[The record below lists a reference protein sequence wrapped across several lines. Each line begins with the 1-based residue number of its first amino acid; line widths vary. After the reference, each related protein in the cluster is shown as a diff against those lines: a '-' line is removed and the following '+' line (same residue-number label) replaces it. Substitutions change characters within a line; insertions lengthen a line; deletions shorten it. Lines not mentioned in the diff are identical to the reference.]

1 MFFRFLIFLLSLSL
15 FAQDEEILFFL
26 KDKSQAVYDKDKN
39 FSSSLYFNISSGW
52 HINAHIINDEFLIP
66 TEIKIEENNL
76 KIDNIFYPEG
86 ERINLSFS
94 KEPLVVYSNNFS
106 INLEGK
112 IKEKVDYIKGRI
124 IYQGCNDEM
133 CIPPRELEFKLDFK
147 EGSVVL
153 SNPFEKWLSK
163 GGILLA
169 LLFLFIGGLALNLT
183 PCVYPMVPIT
193 IGFFSKQRKSF
204 LFSFFYFLGIVI
216 TYSLLGTLSAIGGSL
231 FGSALQK
238 PLVLIFVSLI
248 IFLFSLSLFGLFTIK
263 LPSSFTSKTK
273 SKIGFLSSFFMGSMV
288 GLVAAPCLG
297 PIILSL
303 ITFVA
308 SKGDVFIGFIFFL
321 ALSSGLGIPYLIL
334 SFFSSSIK
342 NLPKSGEWMISLE
355 RFFGFALVAVSIF
368 ILSPIFPSRLPE
380 TLFFILGFIS
390 AIYFFTLIFKR
401 NLILNFILMSIS
413 LFFSIQ
419 FIDSILPKN
428 EPKILFSQFEM
439 ENFLKDKSEGKLI
452 IVDFYANWCIPC
464 KEMEHK
470 TFSNKEV
477 QDALRNFI
485 PYQVDLTREPKGS
498 IKSFVEEMGVQGIP
512 TIIFFKN
519 GEEIKNLRL
528 VGYEGP
534 EEFKKRLENAL
545 K

>member
-1 MFFRFLIFLLSLSL
+1 MLFRFLILLFSFAL
-15 FAQDEEILFFL
+15 FAQDEEILFFS
-26 KDKSQAVYDKDKN
+26 KEKSQAIYNKNNN
-39 FSSSLYFNISSGW
+39 FSSSLHFNISSGW
-52 HINAHIINDEFLIP
+52 HINAHILNDEFLIP
-66 TEIKIEENNL
+66 TEIKIDDISLEID
-76 KIDNIFYPEG
+76 KIIYPEG
-86 ERINLSFS
+86 EKINLSFS
-94 KEPLVVYSNNFS
+94 KEPLVVYSNSFS
-106 INLEGK
+106 INVEGK
-112 IKEKVDYIKGRI
+112 IKEKVDYLKGRI

-153 SNPFEKWLSK
+153 SNPVEKWLSK

-169 LLFLFIGGLALNLT
+169 LLFLFVGGLALNLT

-193 IGFFSKQRKSF
+193 IGFFSKQKKSI
-204 LFSFFYFLGIVI
+204 LFSLFYFLGIVI
-216 TYSLLGTLSAIGGSL
+216 TYSLLGTLSAIGGSF

-238 PLVLIFVSLI
+238 PIVLVFVSLI
-248 IFLFSLSLFGLFTIK
+248 IFLLSLSLFGLFTIK
-263 LPSSFTSKTK
+263 LPAFFSSKTTG
-273 SKIGFLSSFFMGSMV
+273 KIDFLSSFLMGAMV

-308 SKGDVFIGFIFFL
+308 SKGDAFLGFAFFL
-321 ALSSGLGIPYLIL
+321 ALSSGLGLPYLIL

-342 NLPKSGEWMISLE
+342 NLPKSGEWMVSLE

-368 ILSPIFPSRLPE
+368 IISPIMPLKLPE
-380 TLFFILGFIS
+380 ILYFFLGFIS
-390 AIYFFTLIFKR
+390 AIYFFKLIFIR
-401 NLILNFILMSIS
+401 NRILNFILMSIS
-413 LFFSIQ
+413 LFFSMQ
-419 FIDSILPKN
+419 FINSILPKS

-439 ENFLKDKSEGKLI
+439 ENFLKEKNAGKLI
-452 IVDFYANWCIPC
+452 MVDFYANWCIPC

-470 TFSNKEV
+470 TFSNKEI
-477 QDALRNFI
+477 QETLKNFVL
-485 PYQVDLTREPKGS
+485 YQVDLTKEPKGS
-498 IKSFVEEMGVQGIP
+498 IKSFVEEMDIQGIP
-512 TIIFFKN
+512 TILFFKN

-528 VGYEGP
+528 VGYESP

>member
-1 MFFRFLIFLLSLSL
+1 MFFRFLIFLFSFSL
-15 FAQDEEILFFL
+15 FAQEEEILFFS
-26 KDKSQAVYDKDKN
+26 KDKSEAIYDKNKN
-39 FSSSLYFNISSGW
+39 FSSLLYFNISSGW
-52 HINAHIINDEFLIP
+52 HINANVINDEFLIP
-66 TEIKIEENNL
+66 TEIKIDEKNL
-76 KIDNIFYPEG
+76 KIDKIIYPKG
-86 ERINLSFS
+86 EKINLSFS

-106 INLEGK
+106 ISIEGK
-112 IKEKVDYIKGRI
+112 IKEEADYLKGKI

-133 CIPPRELEFKLDFK
+133 CIPPRELEFKLDLK
-147 EGSVVL
+147 EGSVIL
-153 SNPFEKWLSK
+153 SNPVEKWLSK

-193 IGFFSKQRKSF
+193 IGFFSKQKKSL

-216 TYSLLGTLSAIGGSL
+216 TYSLLGILSAIGGSL

-238 PLVLIFVSLI
+238 PIVLIFVSFI

-263 LPSSFTSKTK
+263 LPTSFSSKTTR
-273 SKIGFLSSFFMGSMV
+273 KIGFLSSFLMGSMV

-321 ALSSGLGIPYLIL
+321 ALSSGLGLPYLLL

-342 NLPKSGEWMISLE
+342 NLPKSGEWMLSLE
-355 RFFGFALVAVSIF
+355 RFFGFALVAVSLF
-368 ILSPIFPSRLPE
+368 ILSPILPSRLPAI
-380 TLFFILGFIS
+380 LFFILGLIS

-401 NLILNFILMSIS
+401 NIIINFILMSIS

-419 FIDSILPKN
+419 FIGSIFPKS

-439 ENFLKDKSEGKLI
+439 ESFLKDKNAGKLI
-452 IVDFYANWCIPC
+452 LVDFYASWCIPC

-477 QDALRNFI
+477 QETLKNFI
-485 PYQVDLTREPKGS
+485 PYQIDLTREPKGS
-498 IKSFVEEMGVQGIP
+498 IKDFVEEMGIEGIP
-512 TIIFFKN
+512 TILFFKN

-534 EEFKKRLENAL
+534 EEFKKRLENIL
-545 K
+545 E

>member
-1 MFFRFLIFLLSLSL
+1 MFFRFLILLFSFAL
-15 FAQDEEILFFL
+15 FAQDEEILFFS
-26 KDKSQAVYDKDKN
+26 KENSQAIYDKNNN
-39 FSSSLYFNISSGW
+39 FSSSLHFNISSGW
-52 HINAHIINDEFLIP
+52 HINAHILNDEFLIP
-66 TEIKIEENNL
+66 TEIKIEDKNL
-76 KIDNIFYPEG
+76 EIDKILYPEG
-86 ERINLSFS
+86 EKVILSFS
-94 KEPLVVYSNNFS
+94 KEPLVVYSNSFS
-106 INLEGK
+106 IKVEGK
-112 IKEKVDYIKGRI
+112 IKEKVDYLKGRI

-153 SNPFEKWLSK
+153 SNPVEKWLSK

-169 LLFLFIGGLALNLT
+169 LLFLFVGGLALNLT

-193 IGFFSKQRKSF
+193 IGFFSKQKKSI
-204 LFSFFYFLGIVI
+204 LFSLFYFLGIVI
-216 TYSLLGTLSAIGGSL
+216 TYSLLGTLSAIGGSF

-238 PLVLIFVSLI
+238 PIVLVFVSLI
-248 IFLFSLSLFGLFTIK
+248 IFLLSLSLFGLFTIK
-263 LPSSFTSKTK
+263 LPTFFSSKTTG
-273 SKIGFLSSFFMGSMV
+273 KIGFLSSFFMGSMV

-308 SKGDVFIGFIFFL
+308 SKGDAFLGFAFFL
-321 ALSSGLGIPYLIL
+321 ALSSGLGLPYLIL

-342 NLPKSGEWMISLE
+342 NLPKSGEWMVSLE

-368 ILSPIFPSRLPE
+368 IVSSILPLKLPE
-380 TLFFILGFIS
+380 ILYLILGFIS
-390 AIYFFTLIFKR
+390 AIYFFKSIFTR
-401 NLILNFILMSIS
+401 NRILNFILMSIS
-413 LFFSIQ
+413 LFFSMQ
-419 FIDSILPKN
+419 FINSILPKS

-439 ENFLKDKSEGKLI
+439 ENFLKEKNAGKLI
-452 IVDFYANWCIPC
+452 MVDFYANWCIPC

-470 TFSNKEV
+470 TFSNKEI
-477 QDALRNFI
+477 QETLKNFVL
-485 PYQVDLTREPKGS
+485 YQVDLTKEPKGS
-498 IKSFVEEMGVQGIP
+498 IKSFVEEMDIQGIP
-512 TIIFFKN
+512 TILFFKN
-519 GEEIKNLRL
+519 GEEIENLRL

>member
-1 MFFRFLIFLLSLSL
+1 MFFRLLILLFSFSL

-26 KDKSQAVYDKDKN
+26 KEKSEAIYDKDKI
-39 FSSSLYFNISSGW
+39 FSSLLYFNISSGW
-52 HINAHIINDEFLIP
+52 HINANVINDEFLIP
-66 TEIKIEENNL
+66 TEIKIEESNL
-76 KIDNIFYPEG
+76 KIDKIIYPEG
-86 ERINLSFS
+86 EKILLSFS

-106 INLEGK
+106 IILEGK
-112 IKEKVDYIKGRI
+112 IKEKADYLKGKI

-153 SNPFEKWLSK
+153 SNPVEKWLSK

-193 IGFFSKQRKSF
+193 IGFFSKQKKS
-204 LFSFFYFLGIVI
+204 LLLSFFYFLGIVI

-263 LPSSFTSKTK
+263 LPSSFTSKATT
-273 SKIGFLSSFFMGSMV
+273 KIGFFNSFLMGSMV

-297 PIILSL
+297 PIIFSL

-342 NLPKSGEWMISLE
+342 NLPKSGEWMSSLE

-368 ILSPIFPSRLPE
+368 IISPILPSKLPE
-380 TLFFILGFIS
+380 ILYLILGFIS
-390 AIYFFTLIFKR
+390 LIYFFTLIFKR
-401 NLILNFILMSIS
+401 NRILNFILMSIS
-413 LFFSIQ
+413 LFFSLQ
-419 FIDSILPKN
+419 FIHSILPKS

-439 ENFLKDKSEGKLI
+439 ENFLKEKNAGKLI
-452 IVDFYANWCIPC
+452 VVDFYANWCIPC

-470 TFSNKEV
+470 TFSNKEI
-477 QDALRNFI
+477 QETLKNFLL
-485 PYQVDLTREPKGS
+485 YQIDLTKEPKGS
-498 IKSFVEEMGVQGIP
+498 IKSFVEEMDIQGIP
-512 TIIFFKN
+512 TILFFKN

-534 EEFKKRLENAL
+534 EEFKKRLEKAL